1 MPPNDRLR
9 TSDTLNSGQRVP
21 AMRLVKDNPKSAA
34 LVSKLVVDHRA
45 PTQQKVLEPTGAGIN
60 ASGLRAIAN
69 EGMQSVNDSETVR
82 QLLSDTDLA
91 AQILV
96 SVILSPQDMMGV
108 EVGYQSNLTH
118 WNVPHEVNTTM
129 TNSVRDYLEEV
140 YKIKPRLPTI
150 VEDILFRRGS
160 YPVAVLPENAIDDM
174 IHNNGSELSNESLN
188 EFRKNLDNSGNI
200 KSLSILGPL
209 DAQMPQRSPAAPG
222 GYKAGLGLALEHL
235 ITAREDAT
243 WNTNISVEWFKD
255 DEHEANRKDPQM
267 FDTHISVT
275 DNINLLKFPQFSTKL
290 REVKMKKT
298 LGKSTALS
306 TESMIR
312 RIDATANSP
321 IGSSGNI
328 TGTHFHRQNQS
339 QTIVKEI
346 KGQDKLKRRSIGPP
360 LEIHFPS
367 ESVIPVHVPN
377 QPSKQ
382 IGFFVLLDAEG
393 NPINRGQGVNH
404 FRELGQSLTNSSF
417 ASSMIQRAG
426 SAMNDNSSVLS
437 RSSGGAT
444 MGRMYGQML
453 ERDLYQRLKNGSV
466 GGNVSLAGSEEVYF
480 LMLTRSLA
488 NQQTQVLYIPAEYM
502 TYIALEYNTSGTGK
516 SLLDNTKIIDSMQA
530 NLLVGTV
537 MGALRNSVGRTHVDL
552 KLDPDM
558 PDPWKS
564 IEVAMGEIIRVNG
577 DGFPLGTINPLD
589 IKDGLIRSQF
599 EFGFSGHPKLPDMS
613 VEFTEK
619 NTNYNPPDQ
628 KLIDDLRKRRLMAFY
643 LTPEMVDAASGADF
657 ATSVANN
664 STLLSK
670 RAMGIQQE
678 LTPQLSAHVRKH
690 ISNCGDLIDELI
702 EVIAGNYD
710 DIIAEFDDKDAIEM
724 FDGTKVTKDE
734 LKTDRVVK
742 AQFIKELVED
752 FIGGFE
758 LTLPEP
764 TTTKMENLTDLYSKQ
779 SSFIEEGI
787 KAWISP
793 DMLDASMVGEELANH
808 NQVIAAQLKAMF
820 LRDWQVKNGM
830 LPELTQFTS
839 RDEHGELEF
848 DLAGIT
854 SQHTATMMD
863 VMLEMLT
870 SNKAAKEK
878 AKKALEDAGVEESD
892 SASSS
897 ASFGDSADNNGG
909 DGGFGGDDFSFD
921 MSGTDEATQID
932 GETPV
937 DGETPT
943 TDEETPAD
951 ADATTDTTDA
961 PEAETPAPAAE
972 ESEPEAEP
980 EPEEEK
986 KDDDKDEKK
995 SLT

>member
-9 TSDTLNSGQRVP
+9 TVDTLNSGQRVP

-45 PTQQKVLEPTGAGIN
+45 PVQQKILEPTGAGIN
-60 ASGLRAIAN
+60 AAGLRAIAN

-108 EVGYQSNLTH
+108 EVGYKSDLTH
-118 WNVPHEVNTTM
+118 WSVPHEVNTTM
-129 TNSVRDYLEEV
+129 TNSVRSYLEEV

-174 IHNNGSELSNESLN
+174 IHNNGSELSTESMQ
-188 EFRKNLDNSGNI
+188 EFRKNLDHAGNI

-209 DAQMPQRSPAAPG
+209 DAQMTQRGPTAPG
-222 GYKAGLGLALEHL
+222 GYKGGLGLALEHL
-235 ITAREDAT
+235 ITAREDVT

-255 DEHEANRKDPQM
+255 DAHELERKDPQL

-275 DNINLLKFPQFSTKL
+275 DNINLLKFPQFSAKL
-290 REVKMKKT
+290 REVKT
-298 LGKSTALS
+298 RSIIGKNSALS

-312 RIDATANSP
+312 RVDASANSP
-321 IGSSGNI
+321 VGTSGGI
-328 TGTHFHRQNQS
+328 TGSHFHRQNQS
-339 QTIVKEI
+339 QTVVKEI
-346 KGQDKLKRRSIGPP
+346 KTQDKLKRRSIGPP

-367 ESVIPVHVPN
+367 EAVIPVHVPN
-377 QPSKQ
+377 QPAKQ

-453 ERDLYQRLKNGSV
+453 ERDLYQRLKNGLV
-466 GGNVSLAGSEEVYF
+466 GGNVSLAGSEDVYL

-558 PDPWKS
+558 PDPWKA

-670 RAMGIQQE
+670 RAMVIQQE

-690 ISNCGDLIDELI
+690 VMNCGDLIDELVEI
-702 EVIAGNYD
+702 VTGHYD
-710 DIIAEFDDKDAIEM
+710 DIISDFDDKDDIEM
-724 FDGTKVTKDE
+724 FDGTKVTKED
-734 LKTDRVVK
+734 LKNDRIIK
-742 AQFIKELVED
+742 AQFIKELIED
-752 FIGGFE
+752 FIGGFT

-764 TTTKMENLTDLYSKQ
+764 TTTKMENLTDLYNKQ
-779 SSFIEEGI
+779 SAFVEEGI
-787 KAWISP
+787 KAWISS

-808 NQVIAAQLKAMF
+808 NQVITAQFKAMF

-839 RDEHGELEF
+839 RDENGKLEF
-848 DLAGIT
+848 DLAEIT
-854 SQHTATMMD
+854 STHTATMMD

-870 SNKAAKEK
+870 ANKAAKEK
-878 AKKALEDAGVEESD
+878 ATKALAAAGVED
-892 SASSS
+892 SSAPSSFGGDSSS
-897 ASFGDSADNNGG
+897 GDASGDDTS
-909 DGGFGGDDFSFD
+909 GGFGADDFSFD
-921 MSGTDEATQID
+921 MSGAEEPAVD
-932 GETPV
+932 GAPV
-937 DGETPT
+937 DGEPV
-943 TDEETPAD
+943 TDGGETPAD
-951 ADATTDTTDA
+951 PAATDVPA
-961 PEAETPAPAAE
+961 EEETPTP
-972 ESEPEAEP
+972 PVEAEP
-980 EPEEEK
+980 EADPAPEEKDK
-986 KDDDKDEKK
+986 KDDDKEPTR
-995 SLT
+995 ST